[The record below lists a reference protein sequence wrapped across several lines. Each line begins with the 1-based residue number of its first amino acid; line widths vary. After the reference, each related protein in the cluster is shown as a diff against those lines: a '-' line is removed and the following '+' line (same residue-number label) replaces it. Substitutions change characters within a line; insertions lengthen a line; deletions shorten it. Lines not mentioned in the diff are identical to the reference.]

1 MFVDEVTIH
10 VEGGKGGD
18 GAVAFF
24 PNRKGPCGGNGGDGG
39 SVIVKASLYQKSLN
53 KLASKN
59 RQYKADNGNPGESF
73 NKDGKFG
80 SNLVIEVPLHTDLI
94 NLKTKQ
100 VIHVDSYDKEYLLC
114 KGGHGG
120 KGNDSFK
127 SATNRAP
134 KQAEKGTSG
143 EQAIFRCVLKL
154 IADVGLIGFPNAG
167 KSSLLNELTAAAVKT
182 APYPFTTLEAN
193 LGDCDGTIIADIPG
207 LIEGAAEGKGL
218 GHRFLKHIEKVKLIF
233 HCISCETDDFLN
245 SYTTIRS
252 ELARYNPVLLEK
264 EEVVL
269 ITKIDLL
276 TPTVRTRRLNKI
288 SKELGVKVI
297 GVSIHDSDA
306 LSSLRQKISQR

>member
-1 MFVDEVTIH
+1 MFIDEVTIH
-10 VEGGKGGD
+10 VKAGNGGD

-24 PNRKGPCGGNGGDGG
+24 PNRQGPCGGNGGDGG
-39 SVIVKASLYQKSLN
+39 NIIVKASHFQKSLN

-59 RQYKADNGNPGESF
+59 KQFIADNGSPGESY

-80 SNLVIEVPLHTDLI
+80 KNLVIEVPINTDLI
-94 NLKTKQ
+94 NLQTKK
-100 VIHVDSYDKEYLLC
+100 VITISTYDTEYVIC
-114 KGGHGG
+114 KGGKGG
-120 KGNDSFK
+120 RGNDAFK
-127 SATNRAP
+127 SSTNRAP
-134 KQAEKGTSG
+134 KHAEKGTQG

-154 IADVGLIGFPNAG
+154 IADVGLVGFPNAG

-193 LGDCDGTIIADIPG
+193 LGDCDGTILADIPG

-233 HCISCETDDFLN
+233 HCISCETEDFFKA
-245 SYTTIRS
+245 YTTIRS

-264 EEVVL
+264 KEVIL

-276 TPTVRTRRLNKI
+276 PPLERKKALRNI
-288 SKELGVKVI
+288 SKKLGASVL
-297 GVSIHDSDA
+297 GVSIHDPDA
-306 LSSLRQKISQR
+306 IVNLKKTISHL